1 MGTPPFAPYRLS
13 VQHPDSPERVI
24 CGRLML
30 PADERDPWF
39 APLAETYIAEHT
51 DYQLAGGVGN
61 RRFRASDGAELR
73 LERVA
78 S

>member
-1 MGTPPFAPYRLS
+1 MTTTHAPYTLT
-13 VQHPDSPERVI
+13 VTHPDGPERVI

-39 APLAETYIAEHT
+39 APLAEAYISEHT
-51 DYQLAGGVGN
+51 DYRIAGGLGN
-61 RRFRASDGAELR
+61 QRFWASDGAELR

-78 S
+78 